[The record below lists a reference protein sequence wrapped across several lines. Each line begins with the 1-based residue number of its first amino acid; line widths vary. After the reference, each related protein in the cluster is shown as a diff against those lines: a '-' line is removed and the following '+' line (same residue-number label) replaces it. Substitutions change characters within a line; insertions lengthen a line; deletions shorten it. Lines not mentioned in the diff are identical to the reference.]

1 MQYDGS
7 FGHCQVSSFNVRCP
21 STILQSSHPEVFLGK
36 GVLKICSKVTG
47 EHPCRS
53 VISIKLLSN
62 FIEITLRHGCSPVNS
77 LHIFRPP
84 FLENMSV
91 WLLLDFKFLTR
102 FSEIGLLSFSFRHI
116 FRIEFTSKKF
126 FCISQINMFIACHLS
141 KIYLQSERKAWFYFT
156 QNIRLFIQKKDV
168 FFENSCS

>member
-1 MQYDGS
+1 ML
-7 FGHCQVSSFNVRCP
+7 C
-21 STILQSSHPEVFLGK
+21 
-36 GVLKICSKVTG
+36 
-47 EHPCRS
+47 
-53 VISIKLLSN
+53 N
-62 FIEITLRHGCSPVNS
+62 FIEITLRHGCFPVNL

-102 FSEIGLLSFSFRHI
+102 FSEISLLSFSFRHI
-116 FRIEFTSKKF
+116 FRIEFTSNKF
-126 FCISQINMFIACHLS
+126 FCFSQINMFIACHLS
-141 KIYLQSERKAWFYFT
+141 EIYLQSERKAWFYLT